1 MPEKKYNNL
10 QIHKALK
17 VILGI
22 NYRFKWLDL
31 DISPKCV
38 NWYAAVQ
45 FRNDPKKNW
54 MPRVMSFY
62 PDAQKVVVRCRLE
75 DPEPTYVSAETI
87 IVMGEMRA
95 QSPTPPIPAV

>member
-1 MPEKKYNNL
+1 MPVKKYSNL

-22 NYRFKWLDL
+22 NYNFKWLDA
-31 DISPKCV
+31 DISPKVV

-45 FRNDPKKNW
+45 FRNDVKKSW
-54 MPRVMSFY
+54 YPRVISFY
-62 PDAQKVVVRCRLE
+62 ADAQKVAVRTSLN

-87 IVMGEMRA
+87 MVMADTRA
-95 QSPTPPIPAV
+95 RSPTPPIPAV

>member
-1 MPEKKYNNL
+1 LQNKKYSNL
-10 QIHKALK
+10 EIHKALK

-22 NYRFKWLDL
+22 NYNFKWLDL

-54 MPRVMSFY
+54 FPRIMSFY
-62 PDAQKVVVRCRLE
+62 PDAQKVVVRTSLN

-87 IVMGEMRA
+87 MVMAETRA